1 MAPRNPPWTRDE
13 LILTLDM
20 YFQQG
25 PSHISAS
32 HPTVTSLSESLNR
45 LPVHSVR
52 PDAERFRNANGV
64 YMKLSNF
71 LRFDD
76 SYAGSGLTH
85 GGKLEEEVWNEFAS
99 DKLRLRNVASAIRAV
114 SENAGSAA
122 ATISA
127 TDEDYQA
134 PEGNILAGYHRYR
147 ERNSSLVRKK
157 KALVLSKTGVL
168 ACEVCEFVFS
178 EKYGPLGQDIIDCH
192 HIVPLSQLTPEQT
205 TKLSDLSLVCPN
217 CHRMLHRGKDAPT
230 LQTLRN
236 IVR

>member
-1 MAPRNPPWTRDE
+1 MAPRNPKWTRDE
-13 LILTLDM
+13 LILTLDV
-20 YFQQG
+20 YFRQG

-32 HPTVTSLSESLNR
+32 HPIVTSLSEELNQ
-45 LPVHSVR
+45 LSVHSVR
-52 PDAERFRNANGV
+52 PDAERYRNANGV

-76 SYAGSGLTH
+76 SYRGSGLTH

-114 SENAGSAA
+114 SEDAGSAVA
-122 ATISA
+122 SISVI
-127 TDEDYQA
+127 DDDYQD
-134 PEGNILAGYHRYR
+134 PEGNILARYHRYR
-147 ERNSSLVRKK
+147 ERNSSLARKK

-168 ACEVCEFVFS
+168 ACEVCEFVFG
-178 EKYGPLGQDIIDCH
+178 EKYGPLGQGVIDCH
-192 HIVPLSQLTPEQT
+192 HIVPLAQLKPKQT

>member
-85 GGKLEEEVWNEFAS
+85 GGKLEEEV
-99 DKLRLRNVASAIRAV
+99 
-114 SENAGSAA
+114 
-122 ATISA
+122 
-127 TDEDYQA
+127 
-134 PEGNILAGYHRYR
+134 
-147 ERNSSLVRKK
+147 
-157 KALVLSKTGVL
+157 
-168 ACEVCEFVFS
+168 
-178 EKYGPLGQDIIDCH
+178 
-192 HIVPLSQLTPEQT
+192 
-205 TKLSDLSLVCPN
+205 
-217 CHRMLHRGKDAPT
+217 
-230 LQTLRN
+230 
-236 IVR
+236 

>member
-32 HPTVTSLSESLNR
+32 HPTVTSLSEALNQ

-127 TDEDYQA
+127 IDEDYQA

-168 ACEVCEFVFS
+168 A
-178 EKYGPLGQDIIDCH
+178 
-192 HIVPLSQLTPEQT
+192 
-205 TKLSDLSLVCPN
+205 
-217 CHRMLHRGKDAPT
+217 
-230 LQTLRN
+230 
-236 IVR
+236 

>member
-25 PSHISAS
+25 PSHISTS

-114 SENAGSAA
+114 SDIVAA
-122 ATISA
+122 ALPQYRRLTKTTRPPRETSWLDTIAIESE
-127 TDEDYQA
+127 TQVWS
-134 PEGNILAGYHRYR
+134 GK
-147 ERNSSLVRKK
+147 RK
-157 KALVLSKTGVL
+157 
-168 ACEVCEFVFS
+168 
-178 EKYGPLGQDIIDCH
+178 P
-192 HIVPLSQLTPEQT
+192 
-205 TKLSDLSLVCPN
+205 
-217 CHRMLHRGKDAPT
+217 
-230 LQTLRN
+230 
-236 IVR
+236 

>member
-99 DKLRLRNVASAIRAV
+99 DKFTPPERRIRNQGSGRECWHRRCHNIGDWRRLPGSRRKHPGWIPSLSRAKLKSGPEKESPSPQQNRGSRLRSMR
-114 SENAGSAA
+114 
-122 ATISA
+122 
-127 TDEDYQA
+127 
-134 PEGNILAGYHRYR
+134 
-147 ERNSSLVRKK
+147 
-157 KALVLSKTGVL
+157 
-168 ACEVCEFVFS
+168 VCI
-178 EKYGPLGQDIIDCH
+178 Q
-192 HIVPLSQLTPEQT
+192 
-205 TKLSDLSLVCPN
+205 
-217 CHRMLHRGKDAPT
+217 
-230 LQTLRN
+230 
-236 IVR
+236 

>member
-1 MAPRNPPWTRDE
+1 
-13 LILTLDM
+13 
-20 YFQQG
+20 
-25 PSHISAS
+25 
-32 HPTVTSLSESLNR
+32 
-45 LPVHSVR
+45 
-52 PDAERFRNANGV
+52 
-64 YMKLSNF
+64 MKLSNF

-85 GGKLEEEVWNEFAS
+85 GGKLEEKVWNEFAS

-127 TDEDYQA
+127 IDEDYQA

-157 KALVLSKTGVL
+157 KALVFSKTGVL

>member
-32 HPTVTSLSESLNR
+32 HPTVTSLSEALNQ

-85 GGKLEEEVWNEFAS
+85 GGKLEEEVWNV
-99 DKLRLRNVASAIRAV
+99 RLRNVASAIRAV
-114 SENAGSAA
+114 SENAGSGAA
-122 ATISA
+122 S
-127 TDEDYQA
+127 
-134 PEGNILAGYHRYR
+134 ILG
-147 ERNSSLVRKK
+147 
-157 KALVLSKTGVL
+157 
-168 ACEVCEFVFS
+168 
-178 EKYGPLGQDIIDCH
+178 D
-192 HIVPLSQLTPEQT
+192 
-205 TKLSDLSLVCPN
+205 
-217 CHRMLHRGKDAPT
+217 
-230 LQTLRN
+230 
-236 IVR
+236 